1 MKQEQIW
8 GSLDDIWRERK
19 PVSWQRRWLIRVLA
33 VVSLLLLLGSG
44 YKETG
49 FSLRTSTLISEAV
62 KECRDVRGALSEHSC
77 APAVWR
83 ACHVGFSADFG
94 SSQSVEVADSN
105 EYNWLCDAAQLA
117 ELAELAF
124 VLASK
129 YADRYYTKY
138 ENKEY
143 SQLPPLLHEFFWL
156 QDTIDIRGFYLGYA
170 LITWLPY
177 EDPWFPSNTFMYID
191 QFENIF
197 VSSNITQNTL
207 SPLRTAIRRLVFSYD
222 PESLSRYG
230 LESSRYEKQYSL
242 PKIYKTP
249 KIELEHIGSL
259 TAPETE
265 LLCYRARNSLREQL
279 PSAETDAD
287 HCLVAAE
294 SCDEATTEGQ
304 YCQGAAYQAQIERLW
319 QQLPAICAAAE
330 DITTTRGADDSCRK
344 AARRI
349 CALPYKT
356 RNPDKGDPL
365 SAGFIRSKACSLS
378 RLTGY

>member
-8 GSLDDIWRERK
+8 GSLDDIWKERK
-19 PVSWQRRWLIRVLA
+19 PVSRQRKWLIRVLA
-33 VVSLLLLLGSG
+33 VVSLLLLLGGG

-49 FSLRTSTLISEAV
+49 FSLRTSTLISEAI
-62 KECRDVRGALSEHSC
+62 KECRDVGGALSEHSC
-77 APAVWR
+77 APAVWK

-105 EYNWLCDAAQLA
+105 EYNWLCEAAELA

-143 SQLPPLLHEFFWL
+143 SQLSPPLHEFFWL
-156 QDTIDIRGFYLGYA
+156 QDIIDIRRFYLRYA

-191 QFENIF
+191 SFENIF
-197 VSSNITQNTL
+197 VSSSITQNTL
-207 SPLRTAIRRLVFSYD
+207 WPLSTAIRRLAFSYD

-230 LESSRYEKQYSL
+230 PESSRYEKQYSL

-249 KIELEHIGSL
+249 KIELEHVGSL

-265 LLCYRARNSLREQL
+265 LLCYGARNSLREQL
-279 PSAETDAD
+279 PSAEADTDR
-287 HCLVAAE
+287 CLVAAE
-294 SCDEATTEGQ
+294 SCDETTTEGQ
-304 YCQGAAYQAQIERLW
+304 HCRGAAYQARIERLW
-319 QQLPAICAAAE
+319 QQLPAVCAAAD
-330 DITTTRGADDSCRK
+330 DITTTKGADDSCRK

-349 CALPYKT
+349 CALPSKT
-356 RNPDKGDPL
+356 RNPNKGDPL
-365 SAGFIRSKACSLS
+365 SAGSIRSKACRLS